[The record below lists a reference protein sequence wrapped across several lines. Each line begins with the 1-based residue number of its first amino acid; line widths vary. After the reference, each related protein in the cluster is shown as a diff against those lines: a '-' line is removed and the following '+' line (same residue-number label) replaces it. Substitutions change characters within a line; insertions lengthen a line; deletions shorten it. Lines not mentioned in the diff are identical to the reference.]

1 MKKITISQQSSTFL
15 ICVLVSAFL
24 WTIIKLSDE
33 YTIQTTFK
41 VCYVNVPSDKYMS
54 ENCAFNQ
61 KVTITDSGFKL
72 IRYYLVRISKRV
84 VKISL
89 AEIPYRYENEYESY
103 SYSGRY
109 VCQAVADFL
118 GVSVNGISISDN
130 TIYFNMQ
137 NLKMKRVPVELN
149 TNLTFQKQNQL
160 YSKPVITPDS
170 VDIFGYEKIVDTISS
185 IKTELI
191 TATNINKDFT
201 RTVRINLLDGLVNST
216 TETVDVFFDVEPFT
230 EANYDVKVRSISD
243 EDVRFFP
250 EQVSVKCMVPLKDYP
265 SINNGSFTIMID
277 EDQLANHE
285 QLLRYR
291 IVNRPSNVN
300 IIKCEP
306 EEIEYIIIQ

>member
-1 MKKITISQQSSTFL
+1 M
-15 ICVLVSAFL
+15 LVSAFL

-33 YTIQTTFK
+33 YTIQTSFK

-72 IRYYLVRISKRV
+72 IRYYLIRISKRV

-89 AEIPYRYENEYESY
+89 ADIPYRYENEYEAY

-109 VCQAVADFL
+109 ICQAVADYL
-118 GVSVNGISISDN
+118 GISVTGISISDN

-137 NLKMKRVPVELN
+137 NLKMKRVPVELSC
-149 TNLTFQKQNQL
+149 NLTFQKQNQL
-160 YSKPVITPDS
+160 YSKPIITPDS
-170 VDIFGYEKIVDTISS
+170 VDIFGYENIIDTISAITTEPIAAS
-185 IKTELI
+185 NVSRDFSKT
-191 TATNINKDFT
+191 
-201 RTVRINLLDGLVNST
+201 VSINLLDGLVNST

-230 EANYDVKVRSISD
+230 EANYEVKVRSLSD
-243 EDVRFFP
+243 ENVRFFP
-250 EQVSVKCMVPLKDYP
+250 EQVTIKCMVPLKDYP

-277 EDQLANHE
+277 EDQLANHD

-291 IVNRPSNVN
+291 IANQPSNVN